1 MLDIKF
7 IRENVEVVKKTI
19 ENKNAKVD
27 INEFLNMDSQRRTL
41 LAQADALKHQKNVAS
56 DEIAKLMKEK
66 KNAKD
71 KIQDMKMVSQKID
84 EIDKK
89 VAEIQQKIDEILTRG
104 VDEVIDKGNLEKKL
118 KSGKL
123 CLKQKQRT
131 SLTSLSSMGY
141 KLNGIS

>member
-7 IRENVEVVKKTI
+7 IRENAEVVKKTI

-27 INEFLNMDSQRRTL
+27 INEFLNMDSQRRAL

-89 VAEIQQKIDEILTRG
+89 VAEIQQKIDEILYL
-104 VDEVIDKGNLEKKL
+104 IPN
-118 KSGKL
+118 
-123 CLKQKQRT
+123 
-131 SLTSLSSMGY
+131 
-141 KLNGIS
+141 